1 MKKAL
6 AIISALAL
14 VSAVAFAE
22 DGVKISGQVETGIQA
37 QTGDGADYVKTW
49 ETDAPGTTRIDLDI
63 NATHGDTGLW
73 YKLRSADGAS
83 APTIANFKVYANLF
97 QNMVT
102 VTAGN
107 PDDNAWK
114 TDADADFTAE
124 NGYGVRVDVHPVAG
138 LTLGAKL
145 NTPAS
150 ANLPAKYATGEMSFG
165 GKYTA
170 EKFFIAGGYK
180 LDSKADDTDSDT
192 MATGTKLWGYDV
204 DTDLATLQ
212 AIFAV
217 AKATAAPKF
226 GADDFAMGY
235 FGFGYT
241 GIENLLI
248 QAEAKFENLGAY
260 SDIGLATMDEVV
272 EYKVSDPIK
281 VGLCMY
287 QYLPGNSDVSSSLS
301 FKPYANY
308 KYNDIT
314 LLKAEI
320 GYKTNAGYLDGVNN
334 FWVSP
339 GAEFQI
345 TPNSQIRA
353 DYTYTIANMGDE
365 DQYKAQGL
373 TGASIEKTSYSTVN
387 LGFRYSF

>member
-1 MKKAL
+1 
-6 AIISALAL
+6 
-14 VSAVAFAE
+14 
-22 DGVKISGQVETGIQA
+22 
-37 QTGDGADYVKTW
+37 VKTW

-73 YKLRSADGAS
+73 YKIRSADGAS

-145 NTPAS
+145 NTTTATTV
-150 ANLPAKYATGEMSFG
+150 PAKYVANEMSFG

-170 EKFFIAGGYK
+170 EKFFIAGGYAF
-180 LDSKADDTDSDT
+180 DSKADGSDVAT
-192 MATGTKLWGYDV
+192 VIGGKGTGTILGYDV
-204 DTDLATLQ
+204 SKPADLTTLE
-212 AIFAV
+212 AIYTV
-217 AKATAAPKF
+217 AKVDTSKF
-226 GADDFAMGY
+226 DFKADAYAWGY
-235 FGFGYT
+235 AGFGYT

-260 SDIGLATMDEVV
+260 SDIGLATMDEVL

-287 QYLPGNSDVSSSLS
+287 QYLPGNSDISSSLS

-320 GYKTNAGYLDGVNN
+320 GYKTNDGYLDGVNK

-339 GAEFQI
+339 GAEFQL

-353 DYTYTIANMGDE
+353 DYTYTIANTGDE
-365 DQYKAQGL
+365 DQYKTKGGL
-373 TGASIEKTSYSTVN
+373 TSGSAIEKTAYSTVN